1 MSPQQGDFGVT
12 RVSSSVGRLIRLGQW
27 LNGDGYADYEHAFIV
42 MPQGRVV
49 EAQPGG
55 ARLVTRPY
63 ADEMTIYSHYTL
75 NSATRDR
82 IVSEAMKTLGTP
94 YSFLDYLA
102 LVLHRFHIR
111 TPGLKRYIES
121 SGHMICSQLVDR
133 VYANAGVHLFV
144 DGRWCGDVTPADL
157 LTVVEGSG

>member
-1 MSPQQGDFGVT
+1 M
-12 RVSSSVGRLIRLGQW
+12 GQW
-27 LNGDGYADYEHAFIV
+27 LNGDGFADYEHAFIV
-42 MPQGRVV
+42 MPDGYLI

-55 ARLVTRPY
+55 AQLVKNSYP
-63 ADEMTIYSHYTL
+63 DETTIYSHHTL
-75 NSATRDR
+75 DQDIRDR
-82 IVSEAMKTLGTP
+82 IVSEAMKTMGTP

-102 LVLHRFHIR
+102 LALHRFHIR

-133 VYANAGVHLFV
+133 VYATAGVHLFA
-144 DGRWCGDVTPADL
+144 DDRWPGDCTPADL